1 MVGEEAVHSGL
12 TRLGF
17 AIGGRIPQHG
27 STGDDHWIALPR
39 TLEKDSGSFVGL
51 RQIENLSFAPHPTS
65 FLKKTGLKTFK
76 PAYSLALSAR

>member
-1 MVGEEAVHSGL
+1 MSVVPPKFKGSCAWLGEEAVHSGL

-39 TLEKDSGSFVGL
+39 TLEKDSGSFVG
-51 RQIENLSFAPHPTS
+51 
-65 FLKKTGLKTFK
+65 
-76 PAYSLALSAR
+76 